1 MKLFLKKII
10 SFLLAILMTVSYF
23 PIGAFAFS
31 LEEMEETIE
40 ETKKYNQ
47 WEGKSAVFV
56 GDSITAG
63 VGTTKP
69 YYEYLD
75 ETLGFGSVTTM
86 GVSGSCMST
95 ASNYGTTREP
105 LINRYHK
112 IPSADLIMVFMGTND
127 YGHETPLGTIDDIED
142 GTFYGA
148 LNVIIPALVAKHTS
162 SKIVFVTSIHRYGYG
177 TSGILGTK
185 LTYDNI
191 PNGVGASLGD
201 YVNALKEVCA
211 KNGVSVINL
220 FEECPIDPTEASV
233 REELIP
239 DGVHPNAEGHKIIA
253 EIMEEHIR
261 EYEPIEKELENYRW
275 EVKNNT
281 LESAGEDENSLSLI
295 AGSVEEGKLNSVHYC
310 LSRAIKLYH
319 DRPWVVEWK
328 ASGNWSG
335 FLFSENSG
343 NAVSDNRY
351 LYKSYMSGELIA
363 LGEYDGAKHQNYGVD
378 ADEHIIDFSENHIY
392 CVENRI
398 NEDGSNMAYLIVDG
412 IEKGAMNGHYVNGN
426 GDQNIDINWVSGK
439 DFSFSY
445 IGTEKYPLKDG
456 VFEYIAVWEN
466 GKPEE
471 KEKTELIQGNK
482 FSPSN
487 NQTNRASSRIN
498 YYLEAGTVITLKDR
512 ETFQW
517 GCTKTNDENSTNNL
531 GYFPDNGWSDKETA
545 TVETDSWVGFV
556 FKYRDET
563 RSFDF
568 SRPLSD
574 FIIIEKPHTHN
585 YENGICVVC
594 GTLNSA
600 PLTTFTTTE
609 EAALYL
615 RSQMIAREPSITLR
629 LNGSATGP
637 EISAILTKALEHTG
651 VPNEGD
657 YIRHNQIGYDSSV
670 VTGEDEN
677 GTYTEITY
685 TFNWLT
691 TAEQEAE
698 VDAAVDSVLAELD
711 LWDLTNYEKV
721 KGAYD
726 WITENVQY
734 DFDNEDNDEYQLCH
748 STYAAIVQK
757 NAVCQGYAT
766 LYYRMML
773 ELGVDCRYVRGTAG
787 YVEIEDHAWNIVY
800 LDGKYYNMDP
810 TWDRDLMGHY
820 RMFLCTESNFTEHH
834 SDSEYLTAEW
844 KAKYPMAVVPYVFNV
859 TASGK
864 LSNGMEWVLDGDTG
878 TLTVA
883 GKGAIPSYRYSYA
896 PWYQYRESV
905 KSIVVSEG
913 ITEVGER
920 AFYWCTNCTSL
931 TLPESLTA
939 IREYGFNNLRA
950 LEYVTL
956 PSNLKTL
963 EFCAFSECV
972 ALKEIVIPDSVTSC
986 GSSAFSNCYGLK
998 TAVIGKG
1005 LTSIPNSMFFGD
1017 KNLEDVTLP
1026 EGLKYIGDTAFSDCG
1041 LFKFTIPATLT
1052 GLGSSVFGGCR
1063 RLSEFYVESG
1073 NQYYKAVDGVLFTK
1087 DGKTLV
1093 AYSMGDISSYYY
1105 VPAGTEVIARSAF
1118 NDSYRLQYIYFPDSL
1133 KTIEPYA
1140 FAYCESLWAV
1150 TFTPN
1155 ITRIGDSAFRSCVNL
1170 YRAMFENPNVILE
1183 SSVFANCDT
1192 MEDITLPANLKEI
1205 PNGLFYGSARLNEV
1219 TIPKS
1224 VTKIGSSAFLD
1235 CDSLKTITIPGN
1247 VKTIEQQAFD
1257 YCNKLET
1264 VVMEEGVQKI
1274 GWLAF
1279 SRSPNL
1285 KKVVIPSSVTTIENK
1300 SSTDWTFIECPNVVL
1315 YVNCGTTANSYAF
1328 SRGLAKNVS
1337 HPYTNASVVPPTCTT
1352 QGYTKNYCRCGTYS
1366 YNSNYTSALGHSY
1379 SSKVTSPTCT
1389 AQGYTTYTCRR
1400 CSYSYNANYTSALG
1414 HSLVLE
1420 NYLAPTCTAQGYSG
1434 DEVCSVC
1441 GTIYYG
1447 EVISATGHTEVI
1459 DKAVAPTCTET
1470 GLTEGKHCSVCN
1482 TILVAQTVIKAKGHT
1497 EVIDKAIAPTCT
1509 ETGFTEGKH
1518 CSVCNAVLV
1527 AQTVVKAKGH
1537 TEVID
1542 KEVAPTCTET
1552 GLTEGKHCSV
1562 CNTILVKQT
1571 VVSAK
1576 GHTEVIDKAVAPT
1589 CTETGLT
1596 EGKHCSVCNTILVKQ
1611 TVVSAKGHTEVID
1624 KAVAPTCTE
1633 TGLTE
1638 GKHCSVCNTILVK
1651 QNVVSAKGH
1660 TEVIDKAVAPT
1671 CTETGLTEGKHCS
1684 VCSTILVAQ
1693 TVVKA
1698 KGHTE
1703 VIDKAVAPTCT
1714 ETGLTEG
1721 KHCSVCNAILVA
1733 QTVVKAKGH
1742 TEVIDK
1748 AVEATCTE
1756 TGLTEGKHCSVC
1768 NTILVVQTVVKAKG
1782 HTEVIDKAVA
1792 PTCTETGLTEGKHC
1806 SVCSTILVAQT
1817 VVKAKGHTEVIDKAI
1832 APTCTGTGLTEGKH
1846 CSVCNAVLVAQTVVK
1861 AKGHTEVIDK
1871 AVAPTCTETG
1881 LTEGKHCSVCS
1892 TILVVQTVV
1901 KAKGHTEVIDKAVAP
1916 TCTETGLTEGKHCSV
1931 CNAVLVAQT
1940 VVKAKG
1946 HTEVIDKAVAPTCT
1960 ETGLTEGKHCSVCN
1974 TVLVEQYVV
1983 KAKGHVEVVDEAVE
1997 ATCTETGLT
2006 EGKHCSV
2013 CSVIIIAQEVVPVS
2027 EHVFGEWQ
2035 ITVEP
2040 TVTENGE
2047 EQRHCENCEFVE
2059 TRVVPAK
2066 GYPMGDINKDEKVN
2080 VMDVFYA
2087 RLVAAKLIETTEE
2100 QIALG
2105 DVDGDGKI
2113 TAIDANIIRKF
2124 VIKMIDKFPID
2135 R

>member
-10 SFLLAILMTVSYF
+10 SFLLAILMTVSYV
-23 PIGAFAFS
+23 PVGVFAFS
-31 LEEMEETIE
+31 LEETEETIE
-40 ETKKYNQ
+40 ETEILEEDSEHDEEILFSSGEEELLSETEIEIPIDLESSDIEEQEIETSEELIGKKLSILGASISTYAGTSNGAAADTTNSTIRNNAKYYPNNTVKDVALNDTWWMQ
-47 WEGKSAVFV
+47 FADDLGLRLLVNNSWSGGAILLERAGTVGAYVDRCVQLHDDTGENAGEEPDIIIIQKGFNDFSYGKSTLGTAEDINYEELILEDGYAEPKTTMEATVIMLDKMTKRYPDAEIYMFSHFRRVNQSAADTELMEKLNSSIETVCERYGVKVIDLYSVLGSVEFV
-56 GDSITAG
+56 GDGSLHPNRLGMDIMTEAVKRTVLANTA
-63 VGTTKP
+63 
-69 YYEYLD
+69 YEVETHLVSFELD
-75 ETLGFGSVTTM
+75 RV
-86 GVSGSCMST
+86 
-95 ASNYGTTREP
+95 
-105 LINRYHK
+105 
-112 IPSADLIMVFMGTND
+112 SAD
-127 YGHETPLGTIDDIED
+127 YGDD
-142 GTFYGA
+142 
-148 LNVIIPALVAKHTS
+148 
-162 SKIVFVTSIHRYGYG
+162 KIVRSGDSFSVNLTAEIA
-177 TSGILGTK
+177 GIL
-185 LTYDNI
+185 
-191 PNGVGASLGD
+191 
-201 YVNALKEVCA
+201 E
-211 KNGVSVINL
+211 VSVIMGGKD
-220 FEECPIDPTEASV
+220 ITEATYNDGKVSIESV
-233 REELIP
+233 TSDVVIKAKS
-239 DGVHPNAEGHKIIA
+239 VH
-253 EIMEEHIR
+253 
-261 EYEPIEKELENYRW
+261 EPKNYRW
-275 EVKNNT
+275 EFDGTDLVCESGENGLTKISGT
-281 LESAGEDENSLSLI
+281 TTDGVFSKTAYSLEKPVVLM
-295 AGSVEEGKLNSVHYC
+295 
-310 LSRAIKLYH
+310 H
-319 DRPWVVEWK
+319 DKPWTVEWK
-328 ASGNWSG
+328 
-335 FLFSENSG
+335 SEGTFMNENGSTG
-343 NAVSDNRY
+343 ARIFTSDNVNANYNARY
-351 LYKSYMSGELIA
+351 IFKSATKWLIA
-363 LGEYDGAKHQNYGVD
+363 MGEKTSSGSHNYGIALED
-378 ADEHIIDFSENHIY
+378 HGIDGSAPHTY
-392 CVENRI
+392 RLENRI
-398 NEDGSNMAYLIVDG
+398 EENGSNMIYLFVDG
-412 IEKGAMNGHYVNGN
+412 KEIGALNNYYVGTT
-426 GDQNIDINWVSGK
+426 DKKTTSDWLSGK
-439 DFSFSY
+439 DFVLPYMGTDTHGFSNAK
-445 IGTEKYPLKDG
+445 I
-456 VFEYIAVWEN
+456 EYVEVWEN
-466 GKPEE
+466 GKH
-471 KEKTELIQGNK
+471 L
-482 FSPSN
+482 
-487 NQTNRASSRIN
+487 
-498 YYLEAGTVITLKDR
+498 
-512 ETFQW
+512 
-517 GCTKTNDENSTNNL
+517 
-531 GYFPDNGWSDKETA
+531 
-545 TVETDSWVGFV
+545 
-556 FKYRDET
+556 
-563 RSFDF
+563 
-568 SRPLSD
+568 
-574 FIIIEKPHTHN
+574 
-585 YENGICVVC
+585 
-594 GTLNSA
+594 LNSA

-986 GSSAFSNCYGLK
+986 GSSAFSNCYGLLE
-998 TAVIGKG
+998 AVIGKG
-1005 LTSIPNSMFFGD
+1005 LKQIPNSMFFGD
-1017 KNLEDVTLP
+1017 RNLESVTLP
-1026 EGLKYIGDTAFSDCG
+1026 EGLTYIGDTAFSDCG

-1093 AYSMGDISSYYY
+1093 AYSMGDITSYYY

-1155 ITRIGDSAFRSCVNL
+1155 ITRIGDSAFRSCVSL
-1170 YRAMFENPNVILE
+1170 YRAMFKNPDVILE

-1205 PNGLFYGSARLNEV
+1205 PNGLFYGSARLAEV
-1219 TIPKS
+1219 EIPKT

-1315 YVNCGTTANSYAF
+1315 YVNCGTTANSYAV

-1337 HPYTNASVVPPTCTT
+1337 HPYTNASVVPPTCTA
-1352 QGYTKNYCRCGTYS
+1352 QGYTKNCCRCGTYS

-1441 GTIYYG
+1441 GTTYYG
-1447 EVISATGHTEVI
+1447 EVTPANGHSYEAVVTAPTCTEQGYTTHSCYVCEDSYIDSYVNAKGHTEVIDPAVEATCTETGLTEGKHCSVCNTILVKQNVVSTKDHTEVI

-1497 EVIDKAIAPTCT
+1497 EVIDKA
-1509 ETGFTEGKH
+1509 
-1518 CSVCNAVLV
+1518 
-1527 AQTVVKAKGH
+1527 
-1537 TEVID
+1537 
-1542 KEVAPTCTET
+1542 VAPTCTET

-1562 CNTILVKQT
+1562 CNTILVAQT
-1571 VVSAK
+1571 VVKAK

-1596 EGKHCSVCNTILVKQ
+1596 EGKHCSVCNTVLVKQ
-1611 TVVSAKGHTEVID
+1611 NVVSATGHTEVIDKAVAPTCTETGLTEGKHCSVCNAVLVAQTVVKAKGHTEVIDKAVAPTCTETGLTEGKHCSVCNAILVAQTVVKAKGHTEVIDKAVAPTCTETGLTEGKHCSVCSTILVAQTVIKAKGHTEVIDKAVAPTCTETGLTEGKHCSVCNEILVAQTVVKAKGHTEVID

-1684 VCSTILVAQ
+1684 VCNTILVKQ
-1693 TVVKA
+1693 NVV
-1698 KGHTE
+1698 
-1703 VIDKAVAPTCT
+1703 
-1714 ETGLTEG
+1714 
-1721 KHCSVCNAILVA
+1721 S
-1733 QTVVKAKGH
+1733 AKGH

-1768 NTILVVQTVVKAKG
+1768 SVV
-1782 HTEVIDKAVA
+1782 
-1792 PTCTETGLTEGKHC
+1792 
-1806 SVCSTILVAQT
+1806 
-1817 VVKAKGHTEVIDKAI
+1817 
-1832 APTCTGTGLTEGKH
+1832 
-1846 CSVCNAVLVAQTVVK
+1846 
-1861 AKGHTEVIDK
+1861 
-1871 AVAPTCTETG
+1871 
-1881 LTEGKHCSVCS
+1881 
-1892 TILVVQTVV
+1892 
-1901 KAKGHTEVIDKAVAP
+1901 
-1916 TCTETGLTEGKHCSV
+1916 
-1931 CNAVLVAQT
+1931 
-1940 VVKAKG
+1940 
-1946 HTEVIDKAVAPTCT
+1946 
-1960 ETGLTEGKHCSVCN
+1960 
-1974 TVLVEQYVV
+1974 
-1983 KAKGHVEVVDEAVE
+1983 
-1997 ATCTETGLT
+1997 
-2006 EGKHCSV
+2006 
-2013 CSVIIIAQEVVPVS
+2013 IIAQEVVPVS